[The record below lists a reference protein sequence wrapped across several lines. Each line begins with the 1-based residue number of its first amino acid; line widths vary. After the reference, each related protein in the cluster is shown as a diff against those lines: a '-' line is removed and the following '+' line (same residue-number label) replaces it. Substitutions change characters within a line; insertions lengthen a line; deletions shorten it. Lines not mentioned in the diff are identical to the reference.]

1 MPKDSDLVRCPSFNQ
16 SLTLR
21 NATRMISYIIKR
33 LGLAALITV
42 LAVSLLFLIIH
53 LIPGDPVSTMLGPR
67 ATPELRA
74 ALEARMGLDKPLPIQ
89 ILMFFS
95 NMLQGDLGT
104 DVFSGRAVTDIVF
117 GQVPYTL
124 VLILVSIFWAATLGI
139 ALGCYSAV
147 NRNSLGDR
155 LAGILSVSVIAVPAF
170 VVSLYSLLI
179 FAVYLK
185 WFPAIG
191 AGEPGDWG
199 DQLWHLV
206 LPSLAIGLSWVGYI
220 SRLVRASML
229 EILGEGHVRTA
240 RAFGLPESWVT
251 YKYALRLAI
260 LPTVTVIGVG
270 MGFLLSA
277 AVFTEIVF
285 SRPGLGKLVIDSITT
300 RNYPVVMGSVLFST
314 LIFVASTTLADIINA
329 ILDPRTR
336 TTK

>member
-1 MPKDSDLVRCPSFNQ
+1 M
-16 SLTLR
+16 
-21 NATRMISYIIKR
+21 
-33 LGLAALITV
+33 
-42 LAVSLLFLIIH
+42 
-53 LIPGDPVSTMLGPR
+53 IPGDPVTTMLGPR

-74 ALEARMGLDKPLPIQ
+74 ALEARMGLDKSLPVQ
-89 ILMFFS
+89 IGLFFF
-95 NMLQGDLGT
+95 NMLRGDLGI
-104 DVFSGRAVTDIVF
+104 DVFSNRPVTEIVF

-124 VLILVSIFWAATLGI
+124 ILILTSIIWSAALGI

-147 NRNSLGDR
+147 NRNTLGDR
-155 LAGILSVSVIAVPAF
+155 LTGILSVSVIAVPAF

-179 FAVYLK
+179 FAVHLK

-191 AGEPGDWG
+191 AGEPGDIG

-220 SRLVRASML
+220 ARLVRASML
-229 EILGEGHVRTA
+229 EVMGEGHIRTA
-240 RAFGLPESWVT
+240 RAFGLPNSWIT
-251 YKYALRLAI
+251 YRYALRLAI

-314 LIFVASTTLADIINA
+314 LIFVASTTFADIVNA
-329 ILDPRTR
+329 VLDPRIR
-336 TTK
+336 RGN

>member
-1 MPKDSDLVRCPSFNQ
+1 MLV
-16 SLTLR
+16 
-21 NATRMISYIIKR
+21 YILKR
-33 LGLAALITV
+33 LGLAAVITV
-42 LAVSLLFLIIH
+42 LAVSLLFVIIH
-53 LIPGDPVSTMLGPR
+53 LIPGDPVSTMLGPK
-67 ATPELRA
+67 ASPELRA
-74 ALEARMGLDKPLPIQ
+74 ALEARMGLDKSLPVQ
-89 ILMFFS
+89 IGLFFL
-95 NMLQGDLGT
+95 NMLKGDLGI
-104 DVFSGRAVTDIVF
+104 DVFSNRAVTDIVL

-124 VLILVSIFWAATLGI
+124 TLILFSIFWSASLGI
-139 ALGCYSAV
+139 ILGCYSAV
-147 NRNSLGDR
+147 NRNSIGDR
-155 LAGILSVSVIAVPAF
+155 LTGILSVSVIAMPAF
-170 VVSLYSLLI
+170 VVALYSLLV
-179 FAVYLK
+179 FAVWLK

-199 DQLWHLV
+199 DQLWHLI

-229 EILGEGHVRTA
+229 EILGEGHIRTA
-240 RAFGLPESWVT
+240 RAFGLPERWIT
-251 YKYALRLAI
+251 YRYALRLAI

-329 ILDPRTR
+329 ILDPRAR
-336 TTK
+336 AGK